1 MKYSGYTSALDLVT
15 KVKHMCECIL
25 SEQEEE
31 MATQPVRED
40 VALPD
45 AEADAQ
51 GLSVEDTYD
60 HPPVLLHQSSA
71 ALRRGA
77 RGKSTE
83 INSKMDTWEVVVND
97 ETKRYRVRIATVD
110 HGNSENFKSAVKK
123 RKYYY
128 VVNADGTDGPC
139 MKSKSQTIEY
149 FRTGKSRRVLKG
161 SNKKGYATKQK
172 AETAGIL
179 MVLADPSTTANQ
191 AWIDA
196 KQAAD
201 RAAIAKEAAEKAVAE
216 AKLAEVTAI
225 AAKEAALAA
234 SGTNHVSIGT
244 ESGRVVVNVKHS
256 PPLPIP
262 LV

>member
-201 RAAIAKEAAEKAVAE
+201 RASIAKEAAEKAVAE